1 MKNDCANRRSQLGM
15 RNKLVSILCAFAATA
30 GAQTSDPVVMTI
42 NGQNVTRSEFEYS
55 YNKNNGDEVIE
66 KTTVEQYVPLF
77 VNYKLKVAAALDARL
92 DTLASF
98 KAEFAKYRDQQ
109 VRPSIVT
116 SEDVENEAR
125 KIYDDRQKMIGDK
138 GLIRPAHI
146 LIRLSQ
152 KASSAAQD
160 SAKARIDS
168 IYACLR
174 SGADFADLAT
184 RLSQD
189 PGSAKRGGLLPWIC
203 IGQTLKEFEDVAF
216 SLNKGEMSEPFLSP
230 VGYHI
235 VKMTDR
241 KQLEPYDSL
250 RANIITFIEKRN
262 LRDAIA
268 QRKVSEM
275 VKSSN
280 GQLTAAEIM
289 QQRADSLAKADEAMK
304 YLIQEYHD
312 GLLLFEVSNRE
323 VWEKAA
329 ADSVGQ
335 MKWYKKYRKKR
346 YGKKKYE
353 EVKAAVTADWQDE
366 LEKRWVAALR
376 KRYDV
381 VIYDEVLKT
390 VNKHN

>member
-1 MKNDCANRRSQLGM
+1 MKNEEWR
-15 RNKLVSILCAFAATA
+15 KTLVSILCAFAITA

-92 DTLASF
+92 DTLTSF
-98 KAEFAKYRDQQ
+98 KQEFAKYRDQQ
-109 VRPSIVT
+109 VRPTIVT

-216 SLNKGEMSEPFLSP
+216 SLNKGEMSKPFLSP

-289 QQRADSLAKADEAMK
+289 QQKADSLAKVDEAMK

>member
-1 MKNDCANRRSQLGM
+1 MKNEEWR
-15 RNKLVSILCAFAATA
+15 KTLVSILCAFAITA

-98 KAEFAKYRDQQ
+98 KQEFAKYRDQQ

-146 LIRLSQ
+146 LIRLAQ

-216 SLNKGEMSEPFLSP
+216 SLNKGEMSKPFLSP

-275 VKSSN
+275 VKSSD

-289 QQRADSLAKADEAMK
+289 QQRADSLAKVDETMK

>member
-1 MKNDCANRRSQLGM
+1 MKNEEWR
-15 RNKLVSILCAFAATA
+15 KTLVSILCAFAITA

-109 VRPSIVT
+109 VRPTIVT

-146 LIRLSQ
+146 LIRLAQ

-216 SLNKGEMSEPFLSP
+216 SLNKGEMSKPFLSP

-289 QQRADSLAKADEAMK
+289 QQRADSLAKVDEAMK

-353 EVKAAVTADWQDE
+353 EVKATVTADWQDE
-366 LEKRWVAALR
+366 LEKRWVDALR

>member
-1 MKNDCANRRSQLGM
+1 MKNEEWR
-15 RNKLVSILCAFAATA
+15 KTLVSILCAFAITA

-216 SLNKGEMSEPFLSP
+216 SLNKGEMSKPFLSP

-289 QQRADSLAKADEAMK
+289 QQRADSLAKVDETMK

>member
-1 MKNDCANRRSQLGM
+1 MKNEEWR
-15 RNKLVSILCAFAATA
+15 KTLVSILCAFAITA

-42 NGQNVTRSEFEYS
+42 KGQNVTRSEFEYS

-109 VRPSIVT
+109 VRPTIVT

-168 IYACLR
+168 IYACLK

-216 SLNKGEMSEPFLSP
+216 SLNKGEMSKPFLSP

-289 QQRADSLAKADEAMK
+289 QQRADSLAKVDETMK

-312 GLLLFEVSNRE
+312 GLLLFEVSNLE

>member
-1 MKNDCANRRSQLGM
+1 M
-15 RNKLVSILCAFAATA
+15 RTSLISILCAFATLA
-30 GAQTSDPVVMTI
+30 GAQTSDPVVMTV

-55 YNKNNGDEVIE
+55 YNKNNGDDVIE

-98 KAEFAKYRDQQ
+98 KQEFAKYRDQQ
-109 VRPSIVT
+109 VRPTIVT

-125 KIYDDRQKMIGDK
+125 RIYADRLNMIGDK

-146 LIRLSQ
+146 LMRLAQ
-152 KASSAAQD
+152 KASRAAQD
-160 SAKARIDS
+160 SAKMRIDS
-168 IYACLR
+168 IYACLQR
-174 SGADFADLAT
+174 GEDFADLAT
-184 RLSQD
+184 RFSQD

-203 IGQTLKEFEDVAF
+203 TGQTLKEFEDVAF
-216 SLNKGEMSEPFLSP
+216 SLNKGETSKPFLSP

-250 RANIITFIEKRN
+250 RANIINFIEKRN

-275 VKSSN
+275 VKSSD
-280 GQLTAAEIM
+280 GRLTVAEVM
-289 QQRADSLAKADEAMK
+289 QQKADSLAKADEAMK

-346 YGKKKYE
+346 YGKKKFE
-353 EVKAAVTADWQDE
+353 EVKAAVAADWQDE

>member
-1 MKNDCANRRSQLGM
+1 MKNEEWR
-15 RNKLVSILCAFAATA
+15 KTLVSILCAFAITA

-146 LIRLSQ
+146 LIRLAQ

-203 IGQTLKEFEDVAF
+203 TGQTLKEFEDVAF
-216 SLNKGEMSEPFLSP
+216 SLNKGETSKPFLSP

-250 RANIITFIEKRN
+250 RANIINFIEKRN

-275 VKSSN
+275 VKSSD
-280 GQLTAAEIM
+280 GRLTVAEVM
-289 QQRADSLAKADEAMK
+289 QQKADSLAKADEAMK

-346 YGKKKYE
+346 YGKKKFE
-353 EVKAAVTADWQDE
+353 EVKAAVAADWQDE

>member
-1 MKNDCANRRSQLGM
+1 MKNEEWR
-15 RNKLVSILCAFAATA
+15 KTLVSILCAFAITA

-77 VNYKLKVAAALDARL
+77 VNYKLKVAAALDVRL

-109 VRPSIVT
+109 VRPTIVT

-146 LIRLSQ
+146 LIRLAQ

-203 IGQTLKEFEDVAF
+203 TGQTLKEFEDVAF
-216 SLNKGEMSEPFLSP
+216 SLNKGEMSKPFLSP

-289 QQRADSLAKADEAMK
+289 QQKADSLAKVDEAMK

-366 LEKRWVAALR
+366 LEKRWVDALR

>member
-1 MKNDCANRRSQLGM
+1 M
-15 RNKLVSILCAFAATA
+15 RKTLVSILCAFAITA

-146 LIRLSQ
+146 LIRLAQ

-216 SLNKGEMSEPFLSP
+216 SLNKGEMSKPFLSP

-289 QQRADSLAKADEAMK
+289 QQRADSLAKVDEAMK

>member
-1 MKNDCANRRSQLGM
+1 M
-15 RNKLVSILCAFAATA
+15 RTSLISILCAFATMA
-30 GAQTSDPVVMTI
+30 GAQTSDPVVMTV

-55 YNKNNGDEVIE
+55 YNKNNGDDVIE

-98 KAEFAKYRDQQ
+98 KVEFAKYRDQQ
-109 VRPSIVT
+109 VRPTIVT

-125 KIYDDRQKMIGDK
+125 RIYADRLNMIGDK

-146 LIRLSQ
+146 LMRLSQ
-152 KASSAAQD
+152 KASRAAQD
-160 SAKARIDS
+160 SAKMRIDS
-168 IYACLR
+168 IYACLQR
-174 SGADFADLAT
+174 GEDFADLAT
-184 RLSQD
+184 RFSQD

-203 IGQTLKEFEDVAF
+203 TGQTLKEFEDVAF
-216 SLNKGEMSEPFLSP
+216 SLNKGETSKPFLSP

-250 RANIITFIEKRN
+250 RANIINFIEKRN

-275 VKSSN
+275 VKSSD
-280 GQLTAAEIM
+280 GRLTVAEVM
-289 QQRADSLAKADEAMK
+289 QQKADSLAKADEAMK

-346 YGKKKYE
+346 YGKKKFE
-353 EVKAAVTADWQDE
+353 EVKAAVAADWQDE

>member
-1 MKNDCANRRSQLGM
+1 MKNEEWR
-15 RNKLVSILCAFAATA
+15 KTLVSILCAFAITA

-92 DTLASF
+92 DTLTSF
-98 KAEFAKYRDQQ
+98 KQEFAKYRDQQ

-146 LIRLSQ
+146 LIRLAQ

-289 QQRADSLAKADEAMK
+289 QQRADSLAKVDETMK

-366 LEKRWVAALR
+366 LEKRWVDALR

>member
-1 MKNDCANRRSQLGM
+1 MKNEEWR
-15 RNKLVSILCAFAATA
+15 KTLVSILCAFAATA

-109 VRPSIVT
+109 VRPTIVT

-160 SAKARIDS
+160 SAKGRIDS

-216 SLNKGEMSEPFLSP
+216 SLNKGEMSKPFLSP

-289 QQRADSLAKADEAMK
+289 QQRADSLAKVDEAMK

>member
-1 MKNDCANRRSQLGM
+1 MKNEEWR
-15 RNKLVSILCAFAATA
+15 KTLVSILCAFAITA

-92 DTLASF
+92 DTLTSF
-98 KAEFAKYRDQQ
+98 KQEFAKYRDQQ
-109 VRPSIVT
+109 VRPTIVT

-216 SLNKGEMSEPFLSP
+216 SLNKGEMSKPFLSP

-289 QQRADSLAKADEAMK
+289 QQRADSLAKVDETMK

-366 LEKRWVAALR
+366 LEKRWVDALR

>member
-1 MKNDCANRRSQLGM
+1 M
-15 RNKLVSILCAFAATA
+15 RKTLVSILCAFAITA

-92 DTLASF
+92 DTLTSF

-109 VRPSIVT
+109 VRPTIVT

-146 LIRLSQ
+146 LIRLAQ

-275 VKSSN
+275 VKSSD
-280 GQLTAAEIM
+280 GRLTAAEIM
-289 QQRADSLAKADEAMK
+289 QQRADSLAKVDEAMK

-366 LEKRWVAALR
+366 LEKRWLDALR

>member
-1 MKNDCANRRSQLGM
+1 MKNEEWR
-15 RNKLVSILCAFAATA
+15 KTLVSILCAFAITA

-109 VRPSIVT
+109 VRPTIVT

-146 LIRLSQ
+146 LIRLAQ

-366 LEKRWVAALR
+366 LEKRWVDALR

>member
-1 MKNDCANRRSQLGM
+1 MKNEEWR
-15 RNKLVSILCAFAATA
+15 KTLVSILCAFAITA

-98 KAEFAKYRDQQ
+98 KQEFAKYRDQQ

-146 LIRLSQ
+146 LIRLAQ

-216 SLNKGEMSEPFLSP
+216 SLNKGEMSKPFLSP

-289 QQRADSLAKADEAMK
+289 QQRADSLAKVDEAMK

>member
-1 MKNDCANRRSQLGM
+1 MKNEEWRKTL
-15 RNKLVSILCAFAATA
+15 LSILCAFAITA

-109 VRPSIVT
+109 VRPTIVT

-146 LIRLSQ
+146 LIRLAQ

-216 SLNKGEMSEPFLSP
+216 SLNKGEMSKPFLSP

-289 QQRADSLAKADEAMK
+289 QQRADSLAKVDEAMK

-366 LEKRWVAALR
+366 LEKRWVDALR

>member
-1 MKNDCANRRSQLGM
+1 M

-42 NGQNVTRSEFEYS
+42 NGHNVTRSEFEYS
-55 YNKNNGDEVIE
+55 YNKNNGHEVIE

-92 DTLASF
+92 DTLTSF
-98 KAEFAKYRDQQ
+98 KQEFAKYRDQQ
-109 VRPSIVT
+109 VRPTIVT

-275 VKSSN
+275 VKSSD
-280 GQLTAAEIM
+280 GRLTAAEIM
-289 QQRADSLAKADEAMK
+289 QQRADSLAKVDEAMK

>member
-1 MKNDCANRRSQLGM
+1 MKNEEWR
-15 RNKLVSILCAFAATA
+15 KTLVSILCAFAITA

-92 DTLASF
+92 DTLTSF
-98 KAEFAKYRDQQ
+98 KQEFAKYRDQQ
-109 VRPSIVT
+109 VRPTIVT

-146 LIRLSQ
+146 LIRLAQ

-216 SLNKGEMSEPFLSP
+216 SLNKGEMSKPFLSP

-275 VKSSN
+275 VKSSD
-280 GQLTAAEIM
+280 GRLTAAEIM
-289 QQRADSLAKADEAMK
+289 QQRADSLAKVDEAMK

-366 LEKRWVAALR
+366 LEKRWVDALR

>member
-1 MKNDCANRRSQLGM
+1 M
-15 RNKLVSILCAFAATA
+15 RTSLISILCAFTTMV
-30 GAQTSDPVVMTI
+30 GAQTSDPVVMTV

-55 YNKNNGDEVIE
+55 YNKNNGDDVIE

-125 KIYDDRQKMIGDK
+125 RIYTDRLNMIGDK

-146 LIRLSQ
+146 LMRLSQ
-152 KASSAAQD
+152 KASRAAQD
-160 SAKARIDS
+160 SAKMRIDS
-168 IYACLR
+168 IYACLQR
-174 SGADFADLAT
+174 GEDFADLAT
-184 RLSQD
+184 RFSQD

-203 IGQTLKEFEDVAF
+203 TGQTLKEFEDVAF
-216 SLNKGEMSEPFLSP
+216 SLNKGETSKPFLSP

-250 RANIITFIEKRN
+250 RANIITCIEKRN

-289 QQRADSLAKADEAMK
+289 QQRADSLAKVDEAMK

-346 YGKKKYE
+346 YGKKKFE
-353 EVKAAVTADWQDE
+353 EVKAAVAADWQDE

>member
-1 MKNDCANRRSQLGM
+1 M
-15 RNKLVSILCAFAATA
+15 RKTLLSILCAFAITA

-109 VRPSIVT
+109 VRPTIVT

-146 LIRLSQ
+146 LIRLAQ

-216 SLNKGEMSEPFLSP
+216 SLNKGETSKPFLSP

-289 QQRADSLAKADEAMK
+289 QQRADSLAKVDEAMK

-366 LEKRWVAALR
+366 LEKRWVDALR

>member
-1 MKNDCANRRSQLGM
+1 M
-15 RNKLVSILCAFAATA
+15 RITLVSILCAFAITA

-146 LIRLSQ
+146 LIRLAQ

-216 SLNKGEMSEPFLSP
+216 SLNKGEMSKPFLSP

-289 QQRADSLAKADEAMK
+289 QQRADSLAKVDEAMK

>member
-1 MKNDCANRRSQLGM
+1 M
-15 RNKLVSILCAFAATA
+15 RKTLVSILCAFAITA

-146 LIRLSQ
+146 LIRLAQ

-216 SLNKGEMSEPFLSP
+216 SLNKGEMSKPFLSP

-250 RANIITFIEKRN
+250 RANIINFIEKRN

-275 VKSSN
+275 VKSSD
-280 GQLTAAEIM
+280 GRLTVAEVM
-289 QQRADSLAKADEAMK
+289 QQKADSLAKADEAMK

-346 YGKKKYE
+346 YGKKKFE
-353 EVKAAVTADWQDE
+353 EVKAAVAADWQDE

>member
-1 MKNDCANRRSQLGM
+1 M
-15 RNKLVSILCAFAATA
+15 RTSLISILCAFATLAR
-30 GAQTSDPVVMTI
+30 AQTSDPVVMTV

-55 YNKNNGDEVIE
+55 YNKNNGDDVIE

-98 KAEFAKYRDQQ
+98 KQEFAKYRDQQ
-109 VRPSIVT
+109 VRPTIVT

-125 KIYDDRQKMIGDK
+125 RIYADRLNMIGDK

-146 LIRLSQ
+146 LMRLAQ
-152 KASSAAQD
+152 KASRAAQD
-160 SAKARIDS
+160 SAKMRIDS
-168 IYACLR
+168 IYACLQR
-174 SGADFADLAT
+174 GEDFADLAT
-184 RLSQD
+184 RFSQD

-203 IGQTLKEFEDVAF
+203 TGQTLKEFEDVAF
-216 SLNKGEMSEPFLSP
+216 ALNKGETSKPFLSP

-250 RANIITFIEKRN
+250 RANIINFIEKRN

-268 QRKVSEM
+268 QRKVSEL
-275 VKSSN
+275 VKSSD
-280 GQLTAAEIM
+280 GRLTVAEVM
-289 QQRADSLAKADEAMK
+289 QQKADSLAKADEAMK

-346 YGKKKYE
+346 YGKKKFE
-353 EVKAAVTADWQDE
+353 EVKAAVAADWQDE

>member
-1 MKNDCANRRSQLGM
+1 M
-15 RNKLVSILCAFAATA
+15 RKTLVSILCAFAITA

-109 VRPSIVT
+109 VRPTIVT

-289 QQRADSLAKADEAMK
+289 QQRADSLAKVDEAMK

-366 LEKRWVAALR
+366 LEKRWVDALR

>member
-1 MKNDCANRRSQLGM
+1 M
-15 RNKLVSILCAFAATA
+15 RKTLVSILCAFAITA

-109 VRPSIVT
+109 VRPTIVT

-366 LEKRWVAALR
+366 LEKRWVDALR

>member
-1 MKNDCANRRSQLGM
+1 M
-15 RNKLVSILCAFAATA
+15 RTSLISILCAFATMA
-30 GAQTSDPVVMTI
+30 GAQTSDPVVMTV

-55 YNKNNGDEVIE
+55 YNKNNGDDVIE

-98 KAEFAKYRDQQ
+98 KVEFAKYRDQQ
-109 VRPSIVT
+109 VRPTIVT

-125 KIYDDRQKMIGDK
+125 RIYADRLNMIGDK

-146 LIRLSQ
+146 LMRLAQ
-152 KASSAAQD
+152 KASRAAQD
-160 SAKARIDS
+160 SAKMRIDS
-168 IYACLR
+168 IYACLQR
-174 SGADFADLAT
+174 GEDFADLAT
-184 RLSQD
+184 RFSQD

-203 IGQTLKEFEDVAF
+203 TGQTLKEFEDVAF
-216 SLNKGEMSEPFLSP
+216 SLNKGEMSKPFLSP

-250 RANIITFIEKRN
+250 RANIINFIEKRN

-275 VKSSN
+275 VKSSD
-280 GQLTAAEIM
+280 GRLTVAEVM
-289 QQRADSLAKADEAMK
+289 QQKADSLAKADEAMK

-346 YGKKKYE
+346 YGKKKFE
-353 EVKAAVTADWQDE
+353 EVKAAVAADWQDE

>member
-1 MKNDCANRRSQLGM
+1 MKNEEWR
-15 RNKLVSILCAFAATA
+15 KTLVSILCAFAITA

-98 KAEFAKYRDQQ
+98 KQEFAKYRDQQ
-109 VRPSIVT
+109 VRPTIVT

-125 KIYDDRQKMIGDK
+125 RIYADRLNMIGDK

-146 LIRLSQ
+146 LMRLAQ
-152 KASSAAQD
+152 KASRAAQD
-160 SAKARIDS
+160 SAKMRIDS
-168 IYACLR
+168 IYACLQR
-174 SGADFADLAT
+174 GEDFADLAT
-184 RLSQD
+184 RFSQD

-203 IGQTLKEFEDVAF
+203 TGQTLKEFEDVAF
-216 SLNKGEMSEPFLSP
+216 ALNKGETSKPFLSP

-250 RANIITFIEKRN
+250 RANIINFIEKRN

-275 VKSSN
+275 VKSSD
-280 GQLTAAEIM
+280 GRLTVAEVM
-289 QQRADSLAKADEAMK
+289 QQKADSLAKADEAMK

-346 YGKKKYE
+346 YGKKKFE
-353 EVKAAVTADWQDE
+353 EVKAAVAADWQDE

>member
-1 MKNDCANRRSQLGM
+1 M
-15 RNKLVSILCAFAATA
+15 RKTLVSILCAFAITA

-92 DTLASF
+92 DTLTSF
-98 KAEFAKYRDQQ
+98 KQEFAKYRDQQ
-109 VRPSIVT
+109 VRPTIVT

-146 LIRLSQ
+146 LIRLAQ

-216 SLNKGEMSEPFLSP
+216 SLNKGEMSKPFLSP

-275 VKSSN
+275 VKSSD
-280 GQLTAAEIM
+280 GRLTAAEIM
-289 QQRADSLAKADEAMK
+289 QQRADSLAKVDEAMK

-366 LEKRWVAALR
+366 LEKRWVDALR

>member
-1 MKNDCANRRSQLGM
+1 MKNEEWR
-15 RNKLVSILCAFAATA
+15 KTLVSILCAFAITA

-125 KIYDDRQKMIGDK
+125 KIYVDRQKMIGDK

-146 LIRLSQ
+146 LIRLAQ

-203 IGQTLKEFEDVAF
+203 TGQTLKEFEDVAF
-216 SLNKGEMSEPFLSP
+216 SLNKGEMSKPFLSP

-289 QQRADSLAKADEAMK
+289 QQRADSLAKVDETMK

>member
-1 MKNDCANRRSQLGM
+1 M

-77 VNYKLKVAAALDARL
+77 VNYKLKVAAALDVRL

-109 VRPSIVT
+109 VRPTIVT

-146 LIRLSQ
+146 LIRLAQ

-203 IGQTLKEFEDVAF
+203 TGQTLKEFEDVAF
-216 SLNKGEMSEPFLSP
+216 SLNKGEMSKPFLSP

-289 QQRADSLAKADEAMK
+289 QQRADSLAKVDEAMK

-366 LEKRWVAALR
+366 LEKRWLDALR

>member
-1 MKNDCANRRSQLGM
+1 MKNEEWR
-15 RNKLVSILCAFAATA
+15 KTLVSILCAFAITA

-109 VRPSIVT
+109 VRPTIVT

-146 LIRLSQ
+146 LIRLAQ

-216 SLNKGEMSEPFLSP
+216 SLNKGEMSKPFLSP

-289 QQRADSLAKADEAMK
+289 QQRADSLAKVDEAMK

-366 LEKRWVAALR
+366 LEKRWVDALR

>member
-1 MKNDCANRRSQLGM
+1 MKNEEWR
-15 RNKLVSILCAFAATA
+15 KTLVSILCAFAITA

-98 KAEFAKYRDQQ
+98 KQEFAKYRDQQ

-146 LIRLSQ
+146 LIRLAQ

-203 IGQTLKEFEDVAF
+203 TGQTLKEFEDVAF
-216 SLNKGEMSEPFLSP
+216 SLNKGEMSKPFLSP

-275 VKSSN
+275 VKSSD
-280 GQLTAAEIM
+280 GRLSAAEIM
-289 QQRADSLAKADEAMK
+289 QQRADSLAKVDEAMK

-335 MKWYKKYRKKR
+335 MKGYKKYRKKR

-366 LEKRWVAALR
+366 LEKRWLDALR

>member
-1 MKNDCANRRSQLGM
+1 MKNEEWR
-15 RNKLVSILCAFAATA
+15 KTLVSILCAFAITA

-125 KIYDDRQKMIGDK
+125 KIYVDRQKMIGDK

-146 LIRLSQ
+146 LIRLAQ

-216 SLNKGEMSEPFLSP
+216 SLNKGEMSKPFLSP

-289 QQRADSLAKADEAMK
+289 QQRADSLAKVDETMK

>member
-1 MKNDCANRRSQLGM
+1 M
-15 RNKLVSILCAFAATA
+15 RKTLVSILCAFAITA

-92 DTLASF
+92 DTLTSF
-98 KAEFAKYRDQQ
+98 KQEFAKYRDQQ
-109 VRPSIVT
+109 VRPTIVT

-146 LIRLSQ
+146 LIRLAQ

-289 QQRADSLAKADEAMK
+289 QQRADSLAKVDEAMK

-353 EVKAAVTADWQDE
+353 EVKATVTADWQDE
-366 LEKRWVAALR
+366 LEKRWVDALR

>member
-1 MKNDCANRRSQLGM
+1 M
-15 RNKLVSILCAFAATA
+15 RTSLISILCAFATMA
-30 GAQTSDPVVMTI
+30 GAQTSDPVVMTV

-55 YNKNNGDEVIE
+55 YNKNNGDDVIE

-98 KAEFAKYRDQQ
+98 KVEFAKYRDQQ
-109 VRPSIVT
+109 VRPTIVT

-125 KIYDDRQKMIGDK
+125 RIYADRLNMIGDK

-146 LIRLSQ
+146 LMRLAQ
-152 KASSAAQD
+152 KASRAAQD
-160 SAKARIDS
+160 SAKMRIDS
-168 IYACLR
+168 IYACLQR
-174 SGADFADLAT
+174 GEDFADLAT
-184 RLSQD
+184 RFSQD

-203 IGQTLKEFEDVAF
+203 TGQTLKEFEDVAF
-216 SLNKGEMSEPFLSP
+216 SLNKGETSKPFLSP

-250 RANIITFIEKRN
+250 RANIINFIEKRN

-275 VKSSN
+275 VKSSD
-280 GQLTAAEIM
+280 GRLTVAEVM
-289 QQRADSLAKADEAMK
+289 QQKADSLAKADEAMK

-346 YGKKKYE
+346 YGKKKFE
-353 EVKAAVTADWQDE
+353 EVKAAVAADWQDE

>member
-1 MKNDCANRRSQLGM
+1 M
-15 RNKLVSILCAFAATA
+15 RKTLVSILCAFAITA

-98 KAEFAKYRDQQ
+98 KQEFAKYRDQQ
-109 VRPSIVT
+109 VRPTIVT

-146 LIRLSQ
+146 LIRLAQ

-203 IGQTLKEFEDVAF
+203 TGQTLKEFEDVAF
-216 SLNKGEMSEPFLSP
+216 SLNKGEMSKPFLSP

-289 QQRADSLAKADEAMK
+289 QQRADSLAKVDEAMK

>member
-1 MKNDCANRRSQLGM
+1 MKNEEWR
-15 RNKLVSILCAFAATA
+15 KTLVSILCAFAITA

-146 LIRLSQ
+146 LIRLAQ

-203 IGQTLKEFEDVAF
+203 TGQTLKEFEDVAF
-216 SLNKGEMSEPFLSP
+216 SLNKGEMSKPFLSP

-250 RANIITFIEKRN
+250 RANIINFIEKRN

-275 VKSSN
+275 VKSSD
-280 GQLTAAEIM
+280 GRLTVAEVM
-289 QQRADSLAKADEAMK
+289 QQKADSLAKADEAMK

-346 YGKKKYE
+346 YGKKKFE
-353 EVKAAVTADWQDE
+353 EVKAAVAADWQDE